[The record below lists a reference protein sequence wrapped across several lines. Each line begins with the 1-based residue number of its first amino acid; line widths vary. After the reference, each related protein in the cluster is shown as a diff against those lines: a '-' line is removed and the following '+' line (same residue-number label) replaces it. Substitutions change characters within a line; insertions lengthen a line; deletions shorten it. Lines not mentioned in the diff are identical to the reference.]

1 MDCRKAR
8 YFLVASFDAPLS
20 EAESKDL
27 SYHLKDCRACRH
39 ESFYYRE
46 LFSAEKQLP
55 ARLPAAEFNE
65 RLLSEIRLRE
75 ARSSW
80 PTVEVKRRPFRWS
93 LIYVPALFG
102 AAAAFSFIAFLP
114 DPPAVRPG
122 GEPLATVAE
131 LAAPIDLTLM
141 SDRTAVLP
149 AGDALRPRYMLV
161 PRRETPRFA
170 GMIFELPALGGSY
183 VHAGNPFSS
192 QFASQSAS
200 MQYVRARSLERYVL
214 PVVSQTTERDR
225 IY

>member
-8 YFLVASFDAPLS
+8 YFLVASFDAPLA
-20 EAESKDL
+20 EAESKEL

-55 ARLPAAEFNE
+55 ARLPAADFNE
-65 RLLSEIRLRE
+65 RLLSEIRMRE

-80 PTVEVKRRPFRWS
+80 PAVEVRRRPFRWS
-93 LIYVPALFG
+93 LVYVPALFG
-102 AAAAFSFIAFLP
+102 AAAAFSFLAFLP
-114 DPPAVRPG
+114 DPPAVRGG
-122 GEPLATVAE
+122 GETLATVAE
-131 LAAPIDLTLM
+131 RPPSIDPNLM
-141 SDRTAVLP
+141 FQQEPPTP
-149 AGDALRPRYMLV
+149 AGTAHRPRYVIM
-161 PRRETPRFA
+161 PRRESPRLA
-170 GMIFELPALGGSY
+170 GMMFEWPVESGSQLY
-183 VHAGNPFSS
+183 AGDPFSS

-214 PVVSQTTERDR
+214 PVISQTTERDK